1 MQIESQHHYDT
12 MNSLE
17 STSYLPEQSHKEPE
31 KGERGERLVDKE
43 PLHYEQ
49 NGMGWYVSLAGVG
62 AGAAKTQSHQEPKTM
77 LVLGAT
83 SDIAK
88 ATINALIPFGWSFHL
103 AGRNLE
109 SLRQIAD
116 DVSVRSG
123 KRVAY
128 SYFDA
133 VTMDIEQ
140 MQRFWD
146 NVVTCSQKTPVYD
159 EPALGERDAK
169 QTLQALFCAVGSLGE
184 QKRAEMDCAFA
195 QSLIRA
201 NFSGVLPVISLAA
214 NYFEAQRSGHI
225 VVISSVAG
233 ERGRGSNYVYGA
245 AKAGLSAF
253 LSGLRVRLH
262 ASNVQV
268 LTVLPGFVH
277 TNMVAGLELPAVL
290 TITPE
295 QAARDIVKAMV
306 KGKPV
311 LYTKWW
317 WRYIMLI
324 IKHIPERVF
333 IRLRNL

>member
-1 MQIESQHHYDT
+1 MQIESQHHDDT
-12 MNSLE
+12 MKPLE
-17 STSYLPEQSHKEPE
+17 STSYIHVQPHKEP
-31 KGERGERLVDKE
+31 LQ
-43 PLHYEQ
+43 YEQ
-49 NGMGWYVSLAGVG
+49 NGMSWYISLAGVG
-62 AGAAKTQSHQEPKTM
+62 AGAANTQSHQESKTM

-133 VTMDIEQ
+133 VSMDIEQ

-146 NVVTCSQKTPVYD
+146 NVVACSQKMPVYD
-159 EPALGERDAK
+159 EHAQDDDDDAK
-169 QTLQALFCAVGSLGE
+169 QTLQALFCAVGVLGE
-184 QKRAEMDCAFA
+184 QKRAELDCAFT

-233 ERGRGSNYVYGA
+233 DRGRGSNYVYGA

-268 LTVLPGFVH
+268 LTVLPGFVQ
-277 TNMVAGLELPAVL
+277 TKMVAGLELPAAL

-306 KGKPV
+306 KGKHV

-317 WRYIMLI
+317 WRYIMFI